1 MEMVSMRWSLTLSTH
16 NVMNIDAIK
25 YRERQAISILL
36 FGSGG
41 YSILKKKETKTLSL
55 VMNENFWLQSFIPP
69 IGRRSIGSDWNDKKK
84 RDFPN

>member
-25 YRERQAISILL
+25 YRERQAILILL
-36 FGSGG
+36 FGFGSLFD
-41 YSILKKKETKTLSL
+41 SKMKETKTLSS
-55 VMNENFWLQSFIPP
+55 VMNENFSLQSFIPP
-69 IGRRSIGSDWNDKKK
+69 VGRRSIGSDWNDKKK